1 MLWVAGCLIWG
12 MMSVASATVGR
23 ASLILWRFLMS
34 LRAPLF
40 SLIPEETVRV
50 AQAAFPNGNVY
61 MRMRDE
67 LGLIYD
73 NALFADLFPHDG
85 QPAQSPAQLALVTIM
100 QFAEG
105 LADRPAAD
113 AVRDRLA
120 WKYALG
126 LELTDPGFDASVLCE
141 FRARLLAGNAE
152 YLLFDAMLTVLR
164 ERGLLKGHQRQRT
177 DSTHVLAAIRT
188 LNRLTCVG
196 ETLRY
201 ALNEL
206 AQLAPDWLRAQITV
220 DWFDR
225 YSQRMEEFRLPKEK
239 ADRAALAM
247 QIGTDGNRLLRAI
260 EAPDTPAVVRDLG
273 AVDVLRQIWAQQYG
287 AADADGLVRWRDEQ
301 DLPPGAELIISPYD
315 VEARM
320 SAKRSIS
327 WIGYKVHVTE
337 TYPEDGPHLITHI
350 ETTEATLPDAQALGP
365 IHTALQERD
374 LLMEEHLL
382 DAGYVDSERLV
393 ESQTDYQVNLLG
405 PVPADG
411 AWQARSDQG
420 YDVSCFSIDWDAQTV
435 TCPAGAQS
443 TAWKPTFDRHDKEVI
458 HVEFARH
465 SCAACA
471 VRAQCTR
478 SKTAG
483 REITLRPRERHVAL
497 QDARKRQTTPEFK
510 AAYAAR
516 SGIEG
521 TLSQGVRVCDLR
533 QARYRGLAKT
543 RLQEAIIATAINLLR
558 VIAWLMEA
566 PRALT
571 RQSAFARLAPAGISA
586 GHAGWG

>member
-1 MLWVAGCLIWG
+1 MLLH
-12 MMSVASATVGR
+12 
-23 ASLILWRFLMS
+23 
-34 LRAPLF
+34 APLF
-40 SLIPEETVRV
+40 SLIPEETARV
-50 AQAAFPNGNVY
+50 AQAAFPHGHIY
-61 MRMRDE
+61 MQMRDE
-67 LGLIYD
+67 LGPIYD
-73 NALFADLFPHDG
+73 NAQFADLFPHDG

-126 LELTDPGFDASVLCE
+126 LELTDPGFDASVLCD

-164 ERGLLKGHQRQRT
+164 ERGLLKGRQQQRT

-206 AQLAPDWLRAQITV
+206 AQVAPDWLRAQITL

-239 ADRAALAM
+239 ADRAAIAT
-247 QIGTDGNRLLRAI
+247 QIGTDGTYLLTAI
-260 EAPDTPAVVRDLG
+260 DAPHTPREVRELA
-273 AVDVLRQIWAQQYG
+273 AVDILRQIWAQQYLAPD
-287 AADADGLVRWRDEQ
+287 AAGLVRWRDEQ
-301 DLPPGAELIISPYD
+301 DLPPGAELIVSPYD

-320 SAKRSIS
+320 SAKRSLS

-337 TYPEDGPHLITHI
+337 TYPDDGPHLITHV
-350 ETTEATLPDAQALGP
+350 ETTEATLPDAQAVGP
-365 IHTALQERD
+365 IHNALQERN
-374 LLMEEHLL
+374 LLPSDHLL

-393 ESQTDYQVNLLG
+393 ESQTDYSVNLLG
-405 PVPADG
+405 PVPADSS
-411 AWQARSDQG
+411 WQARAYEG
-420 YDVSCFSIDWDAQTV
+420 YDVACFSVDWEAQTV
-435 TCPAGAQS
+435 TCPRGAQS
-443 TAWKPTFDRHDKEVI
+443 TEWKEVLDRHNKEAI
-458 HVEFARH
+458 HVVFARQT
-465 SCAACA
+465 CAACP
-471 VRAQCTR
+471 VRAKCTR
-478 SKTAG
+478 SQTTG
-483 REITLRPRERHVAL
+483 REVTLRPRDQHVAL
-497 QDARKRQTTPEFK
+497 QDARARQTKAEFK
-510 AAYAAR
+510 LAYAAR

-521 TLSQGVRVCDLR
+521 TLSQGIRVCDLR

-543 RLQEAIIATAINLLR
+543 RLQEVIIATAINLLR
-558 VIAWLMEA
+558 VIAWLMEV
-566 PRALT
+566 PRAQT
-571 RQSAFARLAPAGISA
+571 RQSAFARLAPAGIPAS
-586 GHAGWG
+586 HTGWG

>member
-1 MLWVAGCLIWG
+1 
-12 MMSVASATVGR
+12 
-23 ASLILWRFLMS
+23 MS

-40 SLIPEETVRV
+40 SLIPEETARV
-50 AQAAFPNGNVY
+50 AQAAFPNGHIY

-67 LGLIYD
+67 LGPIYD
-73 NALFADLFPHDG
+73 NAQFADLFPHDG
-85 QPAQSPAQLALVTIM
+85 QPAQSPAQLALVTIL

-152 YLLFDAMLTVLR
+152 YLLFDAMLSVLR

-177 DSTHVLAAIRT
+177 DSTHVLAAIRS

-206 AQLAPDWLRAQITV
+206 AQVAPDWLRTQITPE
-220 DWFDR
+220 WFDR

-239 ADRAALAM
+239 ADRAALAA
-247 QIGTDGNRLLRAI
+247 QIGTDGTRLLLAI
-260 EAPDTPAVVRDLG
+260 EAPDTPGVVRELA
-273 AVDVLRQIWAQQYG
+273 AVDVLRQIWAQQY
-287 AADADGLVRWRDEQ
+287 AVPDDDGSVHWRDEQ

-315 VEARM
+315 LEARL

-327 WIGYKVHVTE
+327 WIGYKVHVSE
-337 TYPEDGPHLITHI
+337 TYPDDGPHLITHI

-365 IHTALQERD
+365 IHSALQERD
-374 LLMEEHLL
+374 LLPEEHLL

-393 ESQTDYQVNLLG
+393 ESQREYQVNLVG
-405 PVPADG
+405 PVPADSG
-411 AWQARSDQG
+411 WQARTGQG
-420 YDVSCFSIDWDAQTV
+420 YDVSCFTVNWDSQTV

-443 TAWKPTFDRHDKEVI
+443 TEWKATFDRHDKEVI
-458 HVEFARH
+458 HVEFRRQT
-465 SCAACA
+465 CAACA
-471 VRAQCTR
+471 VREQCTR
-478 SKTAG
+478 SKTTG
-483 REITLRPRERHVAL
+483 REITLRPREQHVAL
-497 QDARKRQTTPEFK
+497 QAARERQTTPAFK
-510 AAYAAR
+510 LAYAAR

-521 TLSQGVRVCDLR
+521 TLSQGVRVCDMR
-533 QARYRGLAKT
+533 QARYRGLTKT

-558 VIAWLMEA
+558 VIAWLMEV
-566 PRALT
+566 PRSQT
-571 RQSAFARLAPAGISA
+571 RQSAFARLAPAPIPT